1 MGPFIADYTLWVMLI
16 VEGPIN
22 VSFYVIS
29 GRVVSL
35 VIITHL
41 FIFILRNLANISNRF
56 YHGGTNI
63 SSPRNYAFLTII
75 MKLFLHRK
83 QTFIVS

>member
-41 FIFILRNLANISNRF
+41 FIFILRNQANISQQILSWRYQYF
-56 YHGGTNI
+56 QSTQLCISDHYHETF
-63 SSPRNYAFLTII
+63 SYAEN
-75 MKLFLHRK
+75 KP
-83 QTFIVS
+83 S